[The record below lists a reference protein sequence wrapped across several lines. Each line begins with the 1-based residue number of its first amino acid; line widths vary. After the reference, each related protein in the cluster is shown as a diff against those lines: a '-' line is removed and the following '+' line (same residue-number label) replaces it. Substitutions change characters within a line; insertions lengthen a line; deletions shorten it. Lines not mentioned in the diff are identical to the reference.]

1 MSKYKKYICST
12 LEKRHLLPGPTPDE
26 RKALAAEGWRIR
38 LESVLWIDSDVLPGS
53 YYGESAWIWPPS
65 YPNQITET
73 KLRKR
78 TSNGGPPMFPHVHQF
93 PELLSWWGSDP
104 DNPED
109 TTSMSMIM
117 GDEELQLDN
126 SWVAYIPA
134 GMYHMPGRVPG
145 GKQTHL
151 PVYHW
156 TFGPGTY
163 TRDPDEAPGSPG
175 VDADIPIPGSPKSNT
190 QENLKYFVLGGQQ
203 KDIKRPDFMREL
215 DPRYAKDLAY
225 IDETVIPEA
234 ELGCDTRCLLPG
246 DAAESGMVIFDPHTV
261 PYGTSI
267 TLVSMNYDDITDLCA
282 EAELWIGGE
291 KHVIRKNFGA
301 YIPPGIEQGPFI
313 VRNLSKK
320 LFLMMSFPV
329 GEGIK
334 KYPGGC

>member
-1 MSKYKKYICST
+1 
-12 LEKRHLLPGPTPDE
+12 
-26 RKALAAEGWRIR
+26 
-38 LESVLWIDSDVLPGS
+38 
-53 YYGESAWIWPPS
+53 
-65 YPNQITET
+65 
-73 KLRKR
+73 
-78 TSNGGPPMFPHVHQF
+78 MFPHVHQF